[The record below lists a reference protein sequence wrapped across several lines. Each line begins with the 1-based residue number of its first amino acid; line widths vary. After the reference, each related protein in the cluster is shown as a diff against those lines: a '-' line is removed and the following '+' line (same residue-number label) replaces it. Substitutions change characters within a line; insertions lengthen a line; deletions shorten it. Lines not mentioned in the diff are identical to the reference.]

1 MFYNYVLSLYVLYM
15 PAGRKKKDRN
25 VCIDFESMICNCF
38 GPLGVNKPVLK
49 TREQFTIQPDELQT
63 IVYQD
68 IDGLTMAEWAK
79 KMWISKTVYAMMYQK
94 ARTIIAQVLI
104 KNAVLHI
111 ECPCTIESDNK

>member
-1 MFYNYVLSLYVLYM
+1 MV
-15 PAGRKKKDRN
+15 AGRKKKCRN
-25 VCIDFESMICNCF
+25 ICIDFDSMICACF
-38 GPLGVNKPVLK
+38 GPLGVNKSVLK

-79 KMWISKTVYAMMYQK
+79 KMWISKTVYAMIYQK
-94 ARTIIAQVLI
+94 ARTMIAQVLI

-111 ECPCTIESDNK
+111 ACPCPWEEEKK